1 VWATLSSHKERIARG
16 EDGSVDD
23 AGDDAIHIRSYS
35 VIVAVNLEK
44 HKMKQKTKQYDV
56 AAYIWPSYHYE
67 PRVEHFW
74 PEKDGE
80 WYTVRRGTPRF
91 PGHDMPRIPLLG
103 YQDEAD
109 PKVMRQHVELALA
122 HGINVFIVDWYW
134 YLNTPC
140 FERQLNEGLIPA
152 LKGTDCKFFLMWA
165 NHDVTDLWNM
175 HVDTYW
181 DKPQGVLWSGQV
193 KRAEL
198 EPMFDRIIEK
208 YLALDSYYRIGG
220 KPVFS
225 IFDYANLVTGL
236 GGVKPTHDAFGWM
249 RKRCAA
255 RGLPGLDI
263 QAIARS
269 GAGVEAGAKLEPGS
283 EQQTARDLAFDS
295 ATAYQYCQSC
305 GETGDYIVW
314 ADKAISQWKGYENT
328 YGTYYPHVSIGWD
341 NTHRNP
347 SFKEHCVVKNSTPDA
362 FEACLW
368 RAKAWLDARPAQA
381 PLVTI
386 NSWNE
391 WTEGSYL
398 LPDMRWGYGYLR
410 AVKNVFG
417 GR

>member
-1 VWATLSSHKERIARG
+1 MTEPHR
-16 EDGSVDD
+16 
-23 AGDDAIHIRSYS
+23 
-35 VIVAVNLEK
+35 
-44 HKMKQKTKQYDV
+44 TYDV

-67 PRVEHFW
+67 PRGEHFW

-103 YQDEAD
+103 WQDEAD

-122 HGINVFIVDWYW
+122 HGINVFIMDWYW
-134 YLNTPC
+134 YENAPC

-152 LKGTDCKFFLMWA
+152 LEGTDAKFYLMWA
-165 NHDVTDLWNM
+165 NHDVDTLWNM
-175 HVDTYW
+175 HEDTDW
-181 DKPQGVLWSGQV
+181 TKPRPVLWSGQV
-193 KRAEL
+193 SRAVL
-198 EPMFDRIIEK
+198 EPMFDRIIDK
-208 YLALDSYYRIGG
+208 YFGLDSYYRIAD

-225 IFDYANLVTGL
+225 IFDYPNLIGGL
-236 GGVKPTHDAFGWM
+236 GGVVQTADAFAWM
-249 RKRCAA
+249 RRRCAE

-263 QAIARS
+263 QAIGRMR
-269 GAGVEAGAKLEPGS
+269 AGVEAGAKLAPGS
-283 EQQTARDLAFDS
+283 EAAAARALGFDS
-295 ATAYQYCQSC
+295 ATAYQYCMEGGQ
-305 GETGDYIVW
+305 TGDYVVW
-314 ADKAISQWKGYENT
+314 ANQAINSWPAYEAMH
-328 YGTYYPHVSIGWD
+328 GTYYPHASIGWD

-347 SFKEHCVVKNSTPDA
+347 SFKQESVVVNATPDA

-368 RAKAWLDARPAQA
+368 KAKAWLDARPNQT

-410 AVKNVFG
+410 AVRNVFG
-417 GR
+417 RRGHERTETQSKQ